1 MTEHRRCASGSRT
14 YNRAIPIHWRKR
26 MRRTCFIGTAALCA
40 GALLGLAA
48 PARAELAAITVAKQ
62 YGISYLP
69 LMLMED
75 GNLIEKQAKA
85 AGIDVKVRWATFA
98 GGNVMN
104 DALLSDSLQI
114 ASGGVGPLIT
124 LWSRTRGNL
133 DVRGVGAL
141 NSMPLYL
148 VSRNPR
154 VKTVSDLSDK
164 DRIALPAVKISVQA
178 LALQMAAEQTFGPGQ
193 QNRLDAL
200 TVSMAHPDAMQA
212 LLSGQSE
219 VNAHFG
225 SPPFQYQELAKP
237 GMHKVLNNYDV
248 LGGAVT
254 FNVVWTTAKFRSDN
268 PKLYAAFVAAL
279 DEAEATINRDK
290 RAAAEAYLR
299 ISKDKDTADD
309 IERMLNDPQ
318 VVFTTT
324 PQNVMKYADF
334 MYATGAI
341 KVKPDSWK
349 ELFFP
354 NVHALPGS

>member
-1 MTEHRRCASGSRT
+1 MGSTRCLRVAVL
-14 YNRAIPIHWRKR
+14 
-26 MRRTCFIGTAALCA
+26 LCTTILLVA
-40 GALLGLAA
+40 GA
-48 PARAELAAITVAKQ
+48 PARAEMDEITVAKQ

-69 LMLMED
+69 LMLMEE
-75 GNLIEKQAKA
+75 GQLVEKHARA
-85 AGIDVKVRWATFA
+85 AGVEVKVSWATFA

-104 DALLSDSLQI
+104 DALLSNSLQI
-114 ASGGVGPLIT
+114 ASGGVGPLVT

-133 DVRGVGAL
+133 DVRGVAAL

-148 VSRNPR
+148 VSRDPQ
-154 VKTVSDLSDK
+154 VKTVRDLSDK
-164 DRIALPAVKISVQA
+164 DRIGLPAAKISVQA

-193 QNRLDAL
+193 QNRFDAL

-225 SPPFQYQELAKP
+225 SPPYQYQELARP
-237 GMHKVLNNYDV
+237 GMHLVLNNYDV
-248 LGGAVT
+248 MGGAVT
-254 FNVVWTTAKFRSDN
+254 FNVVWTTAKFRTDN

-279 DEAEATINRDK
+279 DEAQAFINHDRH
-290 RAAAEAYLR
+290 AAAEAYLR
-299 ISKDKDTADD
+299 ISKDKDTVEE
-309 IERMLNDPQ
+309 IERMLSDPQ

-334 MYATGAI
+334 MYRTGAI

-349 ELFFP
+349 DLFFP
-354 NVHALPGS
+354 NVYALPGS

>member
-1 MTEHRRCASGSRT
+1 
-14 YNRAIPIHWRKR
+14 
-26 MRRTCFIGTAALCA
+26 MRLTRWLRVAVLLCTTTLLVA
-40 GALLGLAA
+40 GA
-48 PARAELAAITVAKQ
+48 PARAEMDEITVAKQ

-69 LMLMED
+69 LMLMEE
-75 GNLIEKQAKA
+75 GQLVEKHARA
-85 AGIDVKVRWATFA
+85 AGVEVKVSWATFA

-104 DALLSDSLQI
+104 DALLSNSLQI
-114 ASGGVGPLIT
+114 ASGGVGPLVT

-133 DVRGVGAL
+133 DVRGVAAL

-148 VSRNPR
+148 VSRDPQ
-154 VKTVSDLSDK
+154 VKTVRDLSDK
-164 DRIALPAVKISVQA
+164 DRIGLPAAKISVQA

-193 QNRLDAL
+193 QNRFDAL

-225 SPPFQYQELAKP
+225 SPPYQYQELSRP
-237 GMHKVLNNYDV
+237 GMHLVLNNYDV
-248 LGGAVT
+248 MGGAVT
-254 FNVVWTTAKFRSDN
+254 FNVVWTTAKFRNDN

-279 DEAEATINRDK
+279 DEAQALINNDK
-290 RAAAEAYLR
+290 HAAAQAYLR
-299 ISKDKDTADD
+299 ISKDKDTVEE
-309 IERMLNDPQ
+309 IERMLSDPQ

-334 MYATGAI
+334 MYRTGAI

-349 ELFFP
+349 DLFFP
-354 NVHALPGS
+354 NVYALPGS

>member
-1 MTEHRRCASGSRT
+1 MRSTSIVAIAAAFCA
-14 YNRAIPIHWRKR
+14 
-26 MRRTCFIGTAALCA
+26 AASV
-40 GALLGLAA
+40 GASA
-48 PARAELAAITVAKQ
+48 PACAELAEITVAKQ

-75 GNLIEKQAKA
+75 GNLIEKHAKA
-85 AGIDVKVRWATFA
+85 AGVDVKVRWATFA

-104 DALLSDSLQI
+104 DALLSNSLQI
-114 ASGGVGPLIT
+114 ASGGVGPLVT
-124 LWSRTRGNL
+124 LWSRTRDKL
-133 DVRGVGAL
+133 DVRGVAAL

-148 VSRNPR
+148 VSRDPQ
-154 VKTVSDLSDK
+154 VKSVRDLSDK

-178 LALQMAAEQTFGPGQ
+178 LALQMAAEQAFGPGQ
-193 QNRLDAL
+193 QNRFDAL

-212 LLSGQSE
+212 LLSGRSE
-219 VNAHFG
+219 INAHFG
-225 SPPFQYQELAKP
+225 SPPFQYQELSRP

-248 LGGAVT
+248 MGGAVT
-254 FNVVWTTAKFRSDN
+254 FNVVWTTARFRSEN

-290 RAAAEAYLR
+290 RGAAEAYVR
-299 ISKDKDTADD
+299 IAKDKESPDS

-349 ELFFP
+349 DLFFP
-354 NVHALPGS
+354 DLHALPGS

>member
-1 MTEHRRCASGSRT
+1 
-14 YNRAIPIHWRKR
+14 

>member
-1 MTEHRRCASGSRT
+1 MRCTSLVG
-14 YNRAIPIHWRKR
+14 I
-26 MRRTCFIGTAALCA
+26 AATLCA
-40 GALLGLAA
+40 AASIAASA
-48 PARAELAAITVAKQ
+48 PARAELAEITVAKQ

-75 GNLIEKQAKA
+75 GNLIEKHAKA
-85 AGIDVKVRWATFA
+85 AGVDVKVRWATFA

-104 DALLSDSLQI
+104 DALLSNSLQI
-114 ASGGVGPLIT
+114 ASGGVGPLVT
-124 LWSRTRGNL
+124 LWSRTRDRL
-133 DVRGVGAL
+133 DVRGVAAL

-148 VSRNPR
+148 VSRDPQ
-154 VKTVSDLSDK
+154 VKSVRDLSAK

-178 LALQMAAEQTFGPGQ
+178 LALQMAAEQAFGPGQ
-193 QNRLDAL
+193 QNRFDAL

-219 VNAHFG
+219 INAHFG
-225 SPPFQYQELAKP
+225 SPPFQYQELSKP
-237 GMHKVLNNYDV
+237 GMHRVLNNYDV
-248 LGGAVT
+248 MGGAVT
-254 FNVVWTTAKFRSDN
+254 FNVVWTTARFRSEN
-268 PKLYAAFVAAL
+268 PRLYAAFVAAL

-290 RAAAEAYLR
+290 RAAAEAYVR
-299 ISKDKDTADD
+299 IAKDKESPDS

-324 PQNVMKYADF
+324 PQNVMKYANF

-349 ELFFP
+349 DLFFP
-354 NVHALPGS
+354 ELHALPGS

>member
-1 MTEHRRCASGSRT
+1 
-14 YNRAIPIHWRKR
+14 
-26 MRRTCFIGTAALCA
+26 MRRTCLRLVAAVLCTAALLA
-40 GALLGLAA
+40 SPAL
-48 PARAELAAITVAKQ
+48 ARAELGEIAVAKQ

-75 GNLIEKQAKA
+75 GSLIEKHAKA
-85 AGIDVKVRWATFA
+85 AGIDVKVTWATFA

-104 DALLSDSLQI
+104 DALLSNSLQI
-114 ASGGVGPLIT
+114 ASGGVGPLVT

-141 NSMPLYL
+141 NSMPLFL
-148 VSRNPR
+148 VSRDPQ
-154 VKTVSDLSDK
+154 VKTVRDLSDR

-178 LALQMAAEQTFGPGQ
+178 LALQMAAEQAFGPGQ
-193 QNRLDAL
+193 QNRFDAL
-200 TVSMAHPDAMQA
+200 TVSMAHPDAMAA

-219 VNAHFG
+219 INAHFG
-225 SPPFQYQELAKP
+225 SPPFQYQELSKP

-248 LGGAVT
+248 MGGAVT
-254 FNVVWTTAKFRSDN
+254 FNVVWTTAKFRSEN

-279 DEAEATINRDK
+279 DEAEVMINRDK

-299 ISKDKDTADD
+299 LSRDKDSPEN
-309 IERMLNDPQ
+309 IERILVDPQ

-349 ELFFP
+349 DLFFP